1 MRRPGAM
8 SRQRPNY
15 TSDARLARLRWMNLN
30 RKLYNGGVSLLLIRR
45 ILFSALAL
53 GAFAMAVA
61 QYRVEG
67 HAADSALLGI
77 IGVVLVFAA
86 IAGKG

>member
-1 MRRPGAM
+1 
-8 SRQRPNY
+8 
-15 TSDARLARLRWMNLN
+15 MNLG
-30 RKLYNGGVSLLLIRR
+30 RWPYNDRVSLVLFRR

-61 QYRVEG
+61 QYRLAG
-67 HAADSALLGI
+67 HATDSALLAI
-77 IGVVLVFAA
+77 VGVVLVFAA